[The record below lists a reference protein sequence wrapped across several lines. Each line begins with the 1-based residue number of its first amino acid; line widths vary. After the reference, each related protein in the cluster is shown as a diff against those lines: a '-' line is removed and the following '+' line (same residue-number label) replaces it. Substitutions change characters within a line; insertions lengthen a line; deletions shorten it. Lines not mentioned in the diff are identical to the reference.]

1 LTISSPQPLTDGHQI
16 ENFLSGVATLDDW
29 LKRRARTN
37 QVNGASRTF
46 VVCDGD
52 KVVGYYAL
60 ASGAI
65 STKSAVGSFRRNMP
79 EPIPVVVLSRL
90 AVDRAYQGHGLGR
103 AMFRDCAQRVSNAA
117 DIIGISGIIVHAV
130 SEEAKAFYLKLGF
143 DPSPIEP
150 MTLMVRLADIRAS
163 HS

>member
-1 LTISSPQPLTDGHQI
+1 MRLHQGRSAQKSLLAA
-16 ENFLSGVATLDDW
+16 F
-29 LKRRARTN
+29 
-37 QVNGASRTF
+37 GA
-46 VVCDGD
+46 
-52 KVVGYYAL
+52 
-60 ASGAI
+60 
-65 STKSAVGSFRRNMP
+65 NMP
-79 EPIPVVVLSRL
+79 EPIPVVVLGRL

-150 MTLMVRLADIRAS
+150 MTLMVR
-163 HS
+163 